1 MKFILALLLV
11 TALAVAVFQACG
23 LGLCGHH
30 CWERVRVSRSLGAKH
45 QVSNWPC
52 SLGLSSCPSWI
63 RLRLN
68 SVDPSEGP
76 KLHPIGT
83 EHQPSDLL
91 HFWEYLALGGR
102 VWLLCSHWDTICFL
116 GMGLLAHSLWRRVK
130 RRLRQGTGRRAS
142 ASFWTDRRGKDALDD
157 GALLG
162 RTEANA
168 AIMVRCLKHLYQ
180 LRLQQLGLPCW
191 RKKAQNK
198 HGKRTAP
205 RASPPQ
211 IHLERASRAPVT
223 GKGARRIDSEPVRQ
237 DTPQPS
243 EGSRCAEGIS
253 PDNWMPTSP

>member
-52 SLGLSSCPSWI
+52 SLGLSSCPSRI

-76 KLHPIGT
+76 KLRPVGT
-83 EHQPSDLL
+83 ERQPSDLPYPLL

-102 VWLLCSHWDTICFL
+102 VWLLCTHWDTICSL

-180 LRLQQLGLPCW
+180 LRLQQLGLPHR

-198 HGKRTAP
+198 HGKRTALVCP
-205 RASPPQ
+205 LRKF
-211 IHLERASRAPVT
+211 I
-223 GKGARRIDSEPVRQ
+223 
-237 DTPQPS
+237 
-243 EGSRCAEGIS
+243 
-253 PDNWMPTSP
+253 

>member
-52 SLGLSSCPSWI
+52 SLGLSSCPSRI

-76 KLHPIGT
+76 KLRPVGT
-83 EHQPSDLL
+83 ERQPSDLPYPLL

-102 VWLLCSHWDTICFL
+102 VWLLCTHWDTICSL

-130 RRLRQGTGRRAS
+130 RRLRQVSAGDATCRKGPAVVSPHGCPEQSYEAGSSGGSRA
-142 ASFWTDRRGKDALDD
+142 
-157 GALLG
+157 
-162 RTEANA
+162 
-168 AIMVRCLKHLYQ
+168 
-180 LRLQQLGLPCW
+180 QQD
-191 RKKAQNK
+191 N
-198 HGKRTAP
+198 
-205 RASPPQ
+205 SPP
-211 IHLERASRAPVT
+211 HEPSSLPFTVPLLLVLPGHGPAGLSFLLDRPP
-223 GKGARRIDSEPVRQ
+223 GKGRS
-237 DTPQPS
+237 
-243 EGSRCAEGIS
+243 G
-253 PDNWMPTSP
+253 

>member
-52 SLGLSSCPSWI
+52 SLGLSSCPSRI

-76 KLHPIGT
+76 KLRPVGT
-83 EHQPSDLL
+83 ERQPSDLPYPLL

-102 VWLLCSHWDTICFL
+102 VWLLCTHWDTICSL

-162 RTEANA
+162 RTEAWGSSHVGGSGASEGCCVWGVENTPA
-168 AIMVRCLKHLYQ
+168 EEHSLYQ
-180 LRLQQLGLPCW
+180 EWCSQQDQGGDRPCRGMVGPCDLGGLF
-191 RKKAQNK
+191 
-198 HGKRTAP
+198 
-205 RASPPQ
+205 
-211 IHLERASRAPVT
+211 
-223 GKGARRIDSEPVRQ
+223 
-237 DTPQPS
+237 QP
-243 EGSRCAEGIS
+243 
-253 PDNWMPTSP
+253 